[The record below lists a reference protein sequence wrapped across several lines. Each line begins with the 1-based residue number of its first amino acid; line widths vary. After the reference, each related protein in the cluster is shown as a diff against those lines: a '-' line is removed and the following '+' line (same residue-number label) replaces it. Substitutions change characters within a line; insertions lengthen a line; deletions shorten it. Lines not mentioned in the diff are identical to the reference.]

1 MKRVISLCL
10 AAIIISLSFASCG
23 KNPMEQNDTEDQN
36 GSTNEQVTQ
45 ITEGT
50 PILATDDALSKL
62 EEMLGYFLSP
72 SVDFDINEPD
82 VETKITG
89 YLLSKITHYRS
100 LIDYYELY
108 YQKSMDYY
116 DDYTLVSV
124 TYKEEDIAG
133 IMFDVFGLEPSK
145 KPSPGTWTYDADTN
159 TYSENFLD
167 TGYIFQDVTITD
179 TQEDDGYY
187 SFEVKSKEYLNTN
200 KKYAG
205 IRYYSV
211 KAVLCFLN
219 GEQQWRLLGVTPLDK
234 EPTEKDKALLAYAN
248 YMIETYLDSDDYG
261 SEKNSFR
268 FSLIYIDDDEIPELT
283 VALSSIHI
291 EPATLFFYDGEEVV
305 KVDEFGS
312 SGYLEYIPRGNKIL
326 SSYYGFFGI
335 TMHSVYNYYNGKATL
350 LMSLNSELKNQT
362 LTGDNTDDFNYYI
375 NDKEVSYEEYT
386 ESIDLE
392 EFVASESDTVN
403 MTYDEIRK
411 M

>member
-1 MKRVISLCL
+1 
-10 AAIIISLSFASCG
+10 
-23 KNPMEQNDTEDQN
+23 MEQNDTEDQN

-179 TQEDDGYY
+179 TQED
-187 SFEVKSKEYLNTN
+187 E
-200 KKYAG
+200 
-205 IRYYSV
+205 
-211 KAVLCFLN
+211 
-219 GEQQWRLLGVTPLDK
+219 EQLTA
-234 EPTEKDKALLAYAN
+234 EP
-248 YMIETYLDSDDYG
+248 
-261 SEKNSFR
+261 
-268 FSLIYIDDDEIPELT
+268 DDDESFTGMIDENDASPPESDDVPEEIAMIPEEI
-283 VALSSIHI
+283 SDY
-291 EPATLFFYDGEEVV
+291 EG
-305 KVDEFGS
+305 VDS
-312 SGYLEYIPRGNKIL
+312 
-326 SSYYGFFGI
+326 
-335 TMHSVYNYYNGKATL
+335 
-350 LMSLNSELKNQT
+350 
-362 LTGDNTDDFNYYI
+362 
-375 NDKEVSYEEYT
+375 
-386 ESIDLE
+386 
-392 EFVASESDTVN
+392 
-403 MTYDEIRK
+403 
-411 M
+411 

>member
-10 AAIIISLSFASCG
+10 ATIIISLSFASCG